1 VSIVRVKGVKRRKTR
16 KRSGVM
22 HFKSKEAYRKWLAY
36 GHMRTKTG
44 KLAKHPSRSV
54 FATTPGHQK
63 VYIRGKPHRVKHGR

>member
-1 VSIVRVKGVKRRKTR
+1 MPCRIVRVRRSKVR
-16 KRSGVM
+16 
-22 HFKSKEAYRKWLAY
+22 HFKSKKAYRKWLAY

-63 VYIRGKPHRVKHGR
+63 IVIRGKRHKVIHKRRK